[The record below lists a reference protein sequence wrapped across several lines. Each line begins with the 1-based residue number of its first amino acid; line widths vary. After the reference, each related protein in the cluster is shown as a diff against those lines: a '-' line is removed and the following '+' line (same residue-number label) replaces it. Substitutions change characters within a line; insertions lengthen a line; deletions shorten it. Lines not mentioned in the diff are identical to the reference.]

1 MLVLNTMLSTQCF
14 LFYFLLSQRTAFIA
28 KGGGGAQPNISKE
41 IIVKTYIPLPPFLE
55 QQRIVAEIER
65 WFSLIDIIENGKN
78 DLQKHYQANQKQ
90 NS

>member
-1 MLVLNTMLSTQCF
+1 MP
-14 LFYFLLSQRTAFIA
+14 
-28 KGGGGAQPNISKE
+28 QPNISKE

-78 DLQKHYQANQKQ
+78 DLQNIIKQTKKQ